1 MPKIIEVETSLDI
14 NQDIETIEK
23 CCSGLG
29 ELYKYFAQDGQHE
42 MSEAELK
49 AACVAIIKTN
59 QRTID
64 NSQSPEERKH
74 FTDFNVMITE
84 AYNILSD
91 PNLRKLYNEQ
101 FFKKLSEQEKQNFK
115 KLQNQRILEMI
126 KYGFL
131 FFSYPPIELI
141 THQFSKFESNSTLS
155 SIVKSIYKHG
165 GVTSLMV
172 RPLAI
177 ENVFSTLI
185 VVIDEMALGGF
196 VGTKWSQGP
205 LKVVAAASAYSL
217 LMYPLKFL
225 TNVIS
230 VAPFSMPLIQIIKKI
245 ILRED
250 QGTGLQYK
258 NLFHAFLPSL
268 FLYGATKLIK
278 ISQKALQK
286 KIQDKEKENP
296 NSKIYKNLSLL
307 VCNKITSTLI
317 TTALNWPLFMLRYQ
331 YSNEFVQSYLSGSP
345 IPIVINPI
353 SMAIKVYK
361 QYGLKK
367 FYTGALSMGLIN
379 SFAFISNS
387 LDADT
392 LLIFD
397 N

>member
-1 MPKIIEVETSLDI
+1 MPKIIELESSLNI

-23 CCSGLG
+23 CCSRLG
-29 ELYKYFAQDGQHE
+29 ELYKYFKQDEQYE

-49 AACVAIIKTN
+49 ATYVAIIKTN

-64 NSQSPEERKH
+64 NSKSPEERKH
-74 FTDFNVMITE
+74 FIDFNDIITE

-91 PNLRKLYNEQ
+91 ANLRKIYDEQ
-101 FFKKLSEQEKQNFK
+101 FFKKLSEQEKQKFQQ
-115 KLQNQRILEMI
+115 LQNQRILEMV

-141 THQFSKFESNSTLS
+141 TRQFSKFESNSTLS
-155 SIVKSIYKHG
+155 SIVKSIYKQG
-165 GVTSLMV
+165 SVTSLMV
-172 RPLAI
+172 RPLVI
-177 ENVFSTLI
+177 ENVFATLF
-185 VVIDEMALGGF
+185 VVIDEIALGG
-196 VGTKWSQGP
+196 VIGAKLSQEP
-205 LKVVAAASAYSL
+205 LKFVASASVYSL
-217 LMYPLKFL
+217 LMYPLKFF

-230 VAPFSMPLIQIIKKI
+230 VAPFSMSSIQVIKKI

-250 QGTGLQYK
+250 QGNGLQFK
-258 NLFHAFLPSL
+258 NFFHAFLPSL
-268 FLYGATKLIK
+268 FLYGASKLIK
-278 ISQKALQK
+278 ISLKELQM
-286 KIQDKEKENP
+286 KIQEKEKENP

-331 YSNEFVQSYLSGSP
+331 YSNEFVQSYLSGLP

-367 FYTGALSMGLIN
+367 FYTGALSMGLIS
-379 SFAFISNS
+379 SFASISNN
-387 LDADT
+387 LDAGT
-392 LLIFD
+392 SLIFD